1 MGKKRRYIQR
11 VKKFGTKMFKFLDKV
26 DGTADDKLEDSR
38 IDNIIERIIVTDRGN
53 QTIKLDARALGAD
66 FTGKNITYTVN
77 SLTADDIAVNTSGT
91 GKDKFRFPSAEPAV
105 DGNGDVIELTP
116 GSHTV
121 TAVISGPGETAPLVT
136 QTFNVARSAV
146 TVGTLAAALAEG
158 ATNGQLKI
166 TLSLLTVSGKRP
178 FEEADY
184 DPKHDG
190 AQDGFQITAVDSN
203 GDAVAM
209 AAAATKNDGAAAT
222 DEIDNLLNAALG
234 ATDTLTVTFTPL
246 DSSNNP
252 LTADAVSADIE
263 ITV

>member
-1 MGKKRRYIQR
+1 M
-11 VKKFGTKMFKFLDKV
+11 
-26 DGTADDKLEDSR
+26 
-38 IDNIIERIIVTDRGN
+38 
-53 QTIKLDARALGAD
+53 
-66 FTGKNITYTVN
+66 
-77 SLTADDIAVNTSGT
+77 
-91 GKDKFRFPSAEPAV
+91 

-121 TAVISGPGETAPLVT
+121 TAVISGPGQTAPLVT
-136 QTFNVARSAV
+136 QTFSVARSAV
-146 TVGTLAAALAEG
+146 TVGSLAAALAEG
-158 ATNGQLKI
+158 AANGQLKI

-178 FEEADY
+178 FEETDY
-184 DPKHDG
+184 DPRHDG

-209 AAAATKNDGAAAT
+209 AAAATKNDGDAAA
-222 DEIDNLLNAALG
+222 DEIDNLLNVALG